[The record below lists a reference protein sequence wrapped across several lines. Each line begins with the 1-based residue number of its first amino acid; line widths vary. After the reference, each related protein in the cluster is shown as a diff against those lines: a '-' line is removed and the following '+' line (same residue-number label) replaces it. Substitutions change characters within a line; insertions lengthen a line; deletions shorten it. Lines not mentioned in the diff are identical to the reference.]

1 MRACALPETI
11 VADHSN
17 PAAMSARTDFNCD
30 LGEGMPQEA
39 AILPH
44 ISSASLACGFHAGEP
59 EALRA
64 SLRACREHGVA
75 VGAHPSFPD
84 REGFGRRELDCTPA
98 QVYAQTL
105 YQLGALAAL
114 ARAEGI
120 ALRHVKPHGALYNL
134 AARDADIAT
143 AIAEAVRDFD
153 PTLRL
158 FGLSGSELPRA
169 GERLGLAVA
178 HEVFAERRYE
188 ASGQLT
194 PRGHPDAVIE
204 SIDESLT
211 QVRDLVR
218 DGRVRSRTGERI
230 ALRADSLCLH
240 GDRPDA
246 AAFASALR
254 RALEDEGIRVQA
266 LDSA

>member
-1 MRACALPETI
+1 
-11 VADHSN
+11 
-17 PAAMSARTDFNCD
+17 MSARIDFNCD

-39 AILPH
+39 AILPQ

-59 EALRA
+59 EALRI
-64 SLRACREHGVA
+64 SLRACRKQGVA
-75 VGAHPSFPD
+75 VGAHPSLPD
-84 REGFGRRELDCTPA
+84 REGFGRRELACTPA

-114 ARAEGI
+114 ARAEGVV
-120 ALRHVKPHGALYNL
+120 LRHVKPHGALYNL
-134 AARDADIAT
+134 AARDAGIAS
-143 AIAEAVRDFD
+143 AVAEAVRDFD
-153 PTLRL
+153 PGLRL

-169 GERLGLAVA
+169 GERLGLAVV

-194 PRGHPDAVIE
+194 PRSHPDAVIKSLDE
-204 SIDESLT
+204 SIE
-211 QVRDLVR
+211 QVRELVR
-218 DGRVRSRTGERI
+218 NGRVRTRTGESVT
-230 ALRADSLCLH
+230 LRADSLCLH

-246 AAFASALR
+246 ADFARALR

>member
-1 MRACALPETI
+1 
-11 VADHSN
+11 
-17 PAAMSARTDFNCD
+17 MSARIDFNCD

-44 ISSASLACGFHAGEP
+44 ISSASLACGFHAGDP
-59 EALRA
+59 DALRS

-84 REGFGRRELDCTPA
+84 REGFGRREMAVTPA

-114 ARAEGI
+114 ARVEEL

-134 AARDADIAT
+134 AARDAEIAA

-153 PTLRL
+153 PGLRL

-188 ASGQLT
+188 ANGQLT
-194 PRGHPDAVIE
+194 PRSHPGAVIE
-204 SIDESLT
+204 SLDESVE
-211 QVRDLVR
+211 QVRELVR
-218 DGRVRSRTGERI
+218 SGRVRTRTGEAI

-246 AAFASALR
+246 AEFARALR
-254 RALEDEGIRVQA
+254 RALEDEGIRVQT